1 MDRIATIL
9 CMKGDSDAQLAL
21 LAVRSTASSLT
32 RHDMIFV
39 GIDGGDDSMGDALR
53 AAAGEIPLELLVF
66 PKRIGLARGLNRLL
80 DEVLSDE
87 QWQLIARMDADDES
101 LPGRMECQRCFFDA
115 HPDVDILGTAC
126 REVDEQGRHLQ
137 DKFMPLDHATI
148 ILSLPRSNPLNHPT
162 VMARRRLFDTGLRYR
177 ADVRRTEDYH
187 LWIDA
192 ARCGFVFAN
201 LPQPLLNFRRDASFF
216 SRRGGPRQAVA
227 DLHVRVRAMAEL
239 GLVSPS
245 NVFWALSAFVM
256 RLLPGSLQRLLY
268 ARFR

>member
-162 VMARRRLFDTGLRYR
+162 VMAR
-177 ADVRRTEDYH
+177 
-187 LWIDA
+187 I
-192 ARCGFVFAN
+192 
-201 LPQPLLNFRRDASFF
+201 PLVEPPPIA
-216 SRRGGPRQAVA
+216 G
-227 DLHVRVRAMAEL
+227 
-239 GLVSPS
+239 
-245 NVFWALSAFVM
+245 
-256 RLLPGSLQRLLY
+256 
-268 ARFR
+268 

>member
-9 CMKGDSDAQLAL
+9 CMKGDSDVQLAL

-39 GIDGGDDSMGDALR
+39 GIDGGDDSMVNALR
-53 AAAGEIPLELLVF
+53 AAAGEIPLVVLVF

-87 QWQLIARMDADDES
+87 RWQLIARMDADDES
-101 LPGRMECQRCFFDA
+101 LPGRMECQRCFFDT

-137 DKFMPLDHATI
+137 DKFMPLEHATI

-162 VMARRRLFDTGLRYR
+162 VMARRRLFDAGLRYR

-201 LPQPLLNFRRDASFF
+201 LPEPLLNFRRDATFF

-239 GLVSPS
+239 GLVSPY
-245 NVFWALSAFVM
+245 NVFWALCAFVM
-256 RLLPGSLQRLLY
+256 RLLPGSLQRVLY
-268 ARFR
+268 ARLR